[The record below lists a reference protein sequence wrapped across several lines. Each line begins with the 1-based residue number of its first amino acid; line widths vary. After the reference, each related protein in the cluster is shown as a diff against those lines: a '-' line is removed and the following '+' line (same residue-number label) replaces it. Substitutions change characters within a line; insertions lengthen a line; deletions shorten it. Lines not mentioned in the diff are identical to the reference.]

1 MDLEIIKWMAE
12 GAFLIISM
20 VVGYTRVITS
30 MESGQAAL
38 TNEVKASREFFTA
51 EVASLKKV
59 LQQDINFLKNNAQER
74 HDAITNE
81 LAISRDSREKLYNR
95 IRQLDGELRER
106 LVRLETK
113 ASITWHGVKKSD

>member
-1 MDLEIIKWMAE
+1 MDTEVFKWLIEGVVIIVSMA
-12 GAFLIISM
+12 
-20 VVGYTRVITS
+20 VGYTRVITS
-30 MESGQAAL
+30 MQSGQEAL

-51 EVASLKKV
+51 EVSSLKKV

-81 LAISRDSREKLYNR
+81 LATSRDSREKLYNR
-95 IRQLDGELRER
+95 IRELDGELRER